1 MFSSKLRSFYPLI
14 ILAFLVVALAL
25 TFHSQLSSIFTTT
38 GLGSLGH
45 ETTYFGNAT
54 KQALG
59 KFQLANQ
66 LVTSAGD
73 PSYGYWEARTQ
84 TLINGIK

>member
-1 MFSSKLRSFYPLI
+1 MKFIKSHHFF
-14 ILAFLVVALAL
+14 ILAFALVVLTLAL

-45 ETTYFGNAT
+45 ETSYFGNAT

-84 TLINGIK
+84 TLINGMR